1 MNKRK
6 FLFFFCKISD
16 FLGKVTFSPIKTEVK
31 GLVRSIE
38 TKHSSNIDA
47 FETVTNIL
55 RDEIFAKT
63 ASRPNSAT
71 SAFKWLVRHW
81 MFLHYFLHIFVESQK
96 PTKDCLKEAY
106 ENSLLKYHD
115 QVIQSVFAVSITKV
129 IFL

>member
-1 MNKRK
+1 MG
-6 FLFFFCKISD
+6 KI
-16 FLGKVTFSPIKTEVK
+16 TFSPIKTEVK

-47 FETVTNIL
+47 FETVTNIIQ
-55 RDEIFAKT
+55 DEILAKT

-81 MFLHYFLHIFVESQK
+81 MFLHYFLHIFVESQN

-106 ENSLLKYHD
+106 ENSLMKYHD
-115 QVIQSVFAVSITKV
+115 QVIQSVFAVSKTIHGSEATVGQK
-129 IFL
+129 IKKKSRQKN

>member
-1 MNKRK
+1 M
-6 FLFFFCKISD
+6 
-16 FLGKVTFSPIKTEVK
+16 GKVTFSPIKTEVK